1 MEIGGLG
8 LLNSLTGTHAVQEK
22 SGKLGSFAGMMEE
35 VLSGTV
41 STDNQVPLQISGDLQ
56 GMTDL
61 LAFLKSMDL
70 LDLEDG
76 GKLLEDLI
84 SNSENLLEKA
94 LLHFGITNEELQTV
108 ISNWSNLTDSPIAE
122 SDEDSPIAESNEK
135 DILEVLSGLFAGI
148 ANLPLKDLA
157 SKLNLNDKS
166 VMKALKLFELMAKY
180 ADGNDLNHSGL
191 KESLKTLSM
200 NLEEYTSQNSDSAQT
215 KYLQNRFTRLAAE
228 LNLLNSKNSNVTEFI
243 GINESSTVA
252 KNEAAAGAITFLP
265 QFSRAE
271 QLTLM
276 LNEQGKPVS
285 PEQLMKQF
293 ESILAKSQF
302 INSGGTQKLFIKLFP
317 EHLGSIRVEL
327 FQKDQV
333 MMARIITSTGTAK
346 ETLES
351 QVNGLKQAFA
361 AQSISV
367 EKIEIFQQTPQQE
380 RFLNRDPN
388 QQQQHKEPQRQQHE
402 DENEKGD
409 FSLSFEEALLSTE
422 I

>member
-8 LLNSLTGTHAVQEK
+8 LLNSMTGTQSVQDK
-22 SGKLGSFAGMMEE
+22 SGKLGSFAGLMEA
-35 VLSGTV
+35 VLSETPSEENPV
-41 STDNQVPLQISGDLQ
+41 LLQMNGDLQ
-56 GMTDL
+56 GLPDL
-61 LAFLKSMDL
+61 LAFLKNIDL
-70 LDLEDG
+70 LDLEEG
-76 GKLLEDLI
+76 GKLLGDLI

-94 LLHFGITNEELQTV
+94 LSHFDITKEELQSVIINWTV
-108 ISNWSNLTDSPIAE
+108 LTESPV
-122 SDEDSPIAESNEK
+122 DEGNPK
-135 DILEVLSGLFAGI
+135 DTLEVLSGLLAGI

-157 SKLNLNDKS
+157 GRLDQNGQA
-166 VMKALKLFELMAKY
+166 VMKALKLFELMTKY
-180 ADGNDLNHSGL
+180 ADGNEINHSSML
-191 KESLKTLSM
+191 KESFKTLSM
-200 NLEEYTSQNSDSAQT
+200 NIESFAQQNSDSSQT

-228 LNLLNSKNSNVTEFI
+228 LNLLNSKNSNIPE
-243 GINESSTVA
+243 INESTSVT
-252 KNEAAAGAITFLP
+252 KNEAAAGTIAFLP

-285 PEQLMKQF
+285 AEQLMKQF

-327 FQKDQV
+327 FQKDHV
-333 MMARIITSTGTAK
+333 MMARIITSTGSAK

-351 QVNGLKQAFA
+351 QLNGLKQAFT

-367 EKIEIFQQTPQQE
+367 DRIEIFQQTPQQE
-380 RFLNRDPN
+380 RFLNRDPH
-388 QQQQHKEPQRQQHE
+388 QQQQNKEPQRQQQ
-402 DENEKGD
+402 DEQNDKGD
-409 FSLSFEEALLSTE
+409 FSLSFEEALMNTE